1 MYFTFFLLI
10 LTSITSYLGFK
21 DSSLIDKYAFSI
33 NRLLKQKDYKL
44 LITSGFFHI
53 NWMHLVI
60 NMFVLF
66 SFGTGIEGESGIV
79 TFLLIYFF
87 SLAGGNLLS
96 LLIHKHQP
104 HYTSVG
110 ASGAISGLIFSC
122 IVMYRQ
128 IRLFFLPGWIF
139 GILYIAYTLYA
150 IRANRRDVGHAAHL
164 GGGLVG
170 MLVAVML
177 FPHLIANNW
186 LILLAI
192 FVPTVL
198 FLFIMVY
205 KPEWIYINNA
215 DVRRTYTFEDRY
227 NIEKNI
233 SQSDIDSILEKINK
247 KGMQSLT
254 REERQQ
260 LEHYSKQ

>member
-1 MYFTFFLLI
+1 MYLTFFLLI
-10 LTSITSYLGFK
+10 LTTVTSYLGFK
-21 DSSLIDKYAFSI
+21 DSTLIDKYAFNI
-33 NRLLKQKDYKL
+33 NQLLKYKDYKR

-53 NWMHLVI
+53 NWMHLAI

-66 SFGTGIEGESGIV
+66 SFGTGIEGKSGILA
-79 TFLLIYFF
+79 FILIYFF
-87 SLAGGNLLS
+87 SLVGGNLLS

-104 HYTSVG
+104 YYSSVG

-122 IVMYRQ
+122 IVMYPQ

-170 MLVAVML
+170 VLVVVML
-177 FPHLIANNW
+177 YPDLIANNW

-192 FVPTVL
+192 FLPTVL
-198 FLFIMVY
+198 FLLIMVY
-205 KPEWIYINNA
+205 KPEWIYINKA

-227 NIEKNI
+227 NIEKKI
-233 SQSDIDSILEKINK
+233 SQSDIDRILEKINN

-260 LEHYSKQ
+260 LEHFSQQ